1 MTATGQSKRVL
12 LIGTGGIGAAVAER
26 LAADGRK
33 IFATYH
39 SNAQTVET
47 LIGHLGPEV
56 VVGSAALDVTDQH
69 AVQRVCGAGGLADE
83 ALGGPVDAVVVTTGY
98 PHALSLLVKQ
108 DPAEIRRILTTELLG
123 PTLVA
128 RAVLPTM
135 NEQGF
140 GRLVFI
146 GSDSGKAGTLGDATS
161 SAARAGLIGLVKS
174 LARETSRADVT
185 VNLVSPGPT
194 KSPLLDSMLAD
205 QDTLTG
211 KVMQGTVNAILKRR
225 VGQPTE
231 IAEAVAY
238 FVGSNSGFTTGQVL
252 SVSGGLTL

>member
-1 MTATGQSKRVL
+1 MTTQSQRVL
-12 LIGTGGIGAAVAER
+12 LIGTGGIGTTIAHR
-26 LAADGRK
+26 LATDGRK

-39 SNAQTVET
+39 SNASAAED
-47 LIGHLGPEV
+47 LITQLGADT
-56 VVGSAALDVTDQH
+56 VVGSAALDVTDH
-69 AVQRVCGAGGLADE
+69 EDIQRICGVGGIGE
-83 ALGGPVDAVVVTTGY
+83 KALGGPVDTVVVTAGY
-98 PHALSLLVKQ
+98 RHELSLLVKQ
-108 DPAEIRRILTTELLG
+108 DPAEINRIITTELLG
-123 PTLVA
+123 PTLIA
-128 RAVLPTM
+128 RAVLPSM
-135 NEQGF
+135 NEHGF

-146 GSDSGKAGTLGDATS
+146 GSDSGKAGTLGDAAS

-194 KSPLLDSMLAD
+194 ESPLLDSMLAD

-211 KVMQGTVNAILKRR
+211 KVMQGTVNAILKGR
-225 VGQPTE
+225 VGQPAE

-238 FVGSNSGFTTGQVL
+238 FVGANSGFTTGQVL

>member
-56 VVGSAALDVTDQH
+56 VVGSAALDVTDQD

-83 ALGGPVDAVVVTTGY
+83 ALDGPVDTVVITTGY
-98 PHALSLLVKQ
+98 PHALTLLVKQ
-108 DPAEIRRILTTELLG
+108 DPAEIRRILITELLG

-146 GSDSGKAGTLGDATS
+146 GSDSGKAGTLGDAAS

-194 KSPLLDSMLAD
+194 KSPLLDSMLDD

-211 KVMQGTVNAILKRR
+211 KVMQGTVDAILKGR

>member
-1 MTATGQSKRVL
+1 MTKSSQRVL
-12 LIGTGGIGAAVAER
+12 LVGTGGIGSAVAKR

-39 SNAQTVET
+39 SNASAVEELT
-47 LIGHLGPEV
+47 QQLGSGP
-56 VVGSAALDVTDQH
+56 VVGSAALDVTDVE
-69 AVQRVCGAGGLADE
+69 AIQRVCGAGGEAE
-83 ALGGPVDAVVVTTGY
+83 AALGGPVDTVVVTTGY
-98 PHALSLLVKQ
+98 RHELSLLVNQ
-108 DPAEIRRILTTELLG
+108 EPTEIERIITTELLG

-128 RAVLPTM
+128 RAVLPSL

-146 GSDSGKAGTLGDATS
+146 GSDSGKAGTLGDAAS
-161 SAARAGLIGLVKS
+161 SAARAGLMGLVKS

-194 KSPLLDSMLAD
+194 DSPLLDGMVAD
-205 QDTLTG
+205 EASLTG
-211 KVMQGTVNAILKRR
+211 KVMQGTVKAILKGRT
-225 VGQPTE
+225 GQPAE

-238 FVGSNSGFTTGQVL
+238 FVGENSGFTTGQTL
-252 SVSGGLTL
+252 SVSGGLTF